1 MAKYRPSLH
10 ECSWASFQF
19 VDHIMMRTITIQ
31 ESPVIGAFA
40 TCTEDLALV
49 PVGTS
54 ENTCDTLKQW
64 LQVNVVRT
72 LVNGSIIV
80 GSLCRGNSN
89 SLLVPRGSTIR
100 NQESIE
106 IPIHELPGKLNA
118 VGNVIMAN
126 DTAALV
132 HPELSDRAIE
142 AIENAL
148 KVDAKRG
155 TIGGVKTVG
164 MAGVATNKGILVNPL
179 ATSSELELLEELFGL
194 PVDTGT
200 TNYGT
205 QMVASGLIANSKGY
219 VAGSQTTGH
228 ELGRIEDALGFI

>member
-1 MAKYRPSLH
+1 MH
-10 ECSWASFQF
+10 ECSRASFKF

-31 ESPVIGAFA
+31 ESPIIGAFA

-54 ENTCDTLKQW
+54 EKTCDTLCQLLK
-64 LQVNVVRT
+64 VNVVKT

-80 GSLCRGNSN
+80 GSLCRGNSH
-89 SLLVPRGSTIR
+89 SLLVPRGSTIKD
-100 NQESIE
+100 QENID

-118 VGNVIMAN
+118 VGNVVMAN

-142 AIENAL
+142 AIEKAL
-148 KVDAKRG
+148 KVDVRRG

-164 MAGVATNKGILVNPL
+164 MAGIATNKGILVNPL
-179 ATSSELELLEELFGL
+179 ATGLELELIEELFGL
-194 PVDTGT
+194 PVDIGT
-200 TNYGT
+200 TNFGT